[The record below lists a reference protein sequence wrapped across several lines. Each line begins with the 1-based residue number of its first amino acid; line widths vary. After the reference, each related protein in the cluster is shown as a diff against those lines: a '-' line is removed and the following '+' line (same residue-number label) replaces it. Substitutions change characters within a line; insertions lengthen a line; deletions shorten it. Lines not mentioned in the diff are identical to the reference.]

1 MAIAFVQGGGASR
14 VVRPKSTLRVRR
26 REAFV
31 CASASESGLR
41 RIEVGLGTTRT
52 QETNLVE
59 LVAVN
64 GASAAI
70 EEDINVFERYAGS
83 VGYVWLYFGA
93 FCSAALGLKWLRK
106 KQMEMNNE
114 KPKNPTIITSEEM
127 EAELHIFKCG
137 GCGYEMYPAR
147 TREFKFFPDDFK
159 CPVCGSGKEEFWDL
173 NDPNDPRNQEEEEEE
188 ESEQESEEEAST
200 DEQVDV
206 ADDSMTDPKAS
217 TEESEDSS
225 ESSREQ
231 VGEVD
236 DSATDPKTSADVIV
250 ESDESSEE
258 SSDDSKGE
266 SPEDANSKQT

>member
-1 MAIAFVQGGGASR
+1 MAVAFVQGIGAFR
-14 VVRPKSTLRVRR
+14 VVRQASTPRVQR

-31 CASASESGLR
+31 CASASEPGLR
-41 RIEVGLGTTRT
+41 RIEVGLGARRT
-52 QETNLVE
+52 QETKLVE
-59 LVAVN
+59 LVAAN
-64 GASAAI
+64 GAAAEI
-70 EEDINVFERYAGS
+70 EEDMNVFERYAGS

-93 FCSAALGLKWLRK
+93 FCAAALGRKWLRK

-159 CPVCGSGKEEFWDL
+159 CPVCASGKDEFWDL
-173 NDPNDPRNQEEEEEE
+173 NDPDDPRNQEEEEEE
-188 ESEQESEEEAST
+188 ESEQDSEEASA

-206 ADDSMTDPKAS
+206 ADDSVTDPKGA
-217 TEESEDSS
+217 TPESEDSS
-225 ESSREQ
+225 EASDEEVDQ
-231 VGEVD
+231 VD

-250 ESDESSEE
+250 DSDESSEE
-258 SSDDSKGE
+258 SSDDSTGE
-266 SPEDANSKQT
+266 SAEDADSKQT